1 MTEKKEDFNNEKGK
15 NEVNKDEERNYTKNL
30 KQDRDVEKKTKET
43 DNKKTVKKRGGRFK
57 KISTN
62 LLISPSGIFLIIL
75 AFIIEMID
83 LIPIPGISIL
93 SIPFEVVFMIM
104 LYVITGMSLKDMA
117 IPFLI
122 ERIPILS
129 SIIPTWL
136 IRLFM

>member
-1 MTEKKEDFNNEKGK
+1 MARKKKG
-15 NEVNKDEERNYTKNL
+15 
-30 KQDRDVEKKTKET
+30 Q
-43 DNKKTVKKRGGRFK
+43 FK

-136 IRLFM
+136 IRLFI